1 MESTDLKGNKIR
13 SFTTGAV
20 RNEDIGKFKMSLIPH
35 EELIRVAQRY
45 REGADAKG
53 KNNWQLGIQLTEL
66 YDSAQRHLTSW
77 FMGDKA
83 EDHAAAAIW
92 NIMGAM
98 WMEKNKPEMD
108 DR

>member
-1 MESTDLKGNKIR
+1 MRTFE
-13 SFTTGAV
+13 TGAH
-20 RNEDIGKFKMSLIPH
+20 RNDDIGKPKMSLIPH
-35 EELIRVAQRY
+35 EELMRVLVHY
-45 REGADAKG
+45 RAGADSKG
-53 KNNWQLGIQLTEL
+53 ANNWKLGMKLTEL

-77 FMGDKA
+77 FMGDKT